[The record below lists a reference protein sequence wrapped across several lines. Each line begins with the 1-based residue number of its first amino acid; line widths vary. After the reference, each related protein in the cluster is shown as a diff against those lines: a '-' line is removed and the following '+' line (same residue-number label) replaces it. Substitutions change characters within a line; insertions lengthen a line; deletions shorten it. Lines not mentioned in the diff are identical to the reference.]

1 MRFQLSQWAWPLLSR
16 IIRFRIILFLG
27 WVLCPF
33 SLVGMSDSGSDTDH
47 ECIFMSESDIERNLK
62 NLDQL
67 AKVGQKN
74 RDLLKLNLDF
84 LRKNKSMQD
93 LPRLAEDISQLK
105 DKEIETSGP
114 EQDKPEQDNPEHV
127 AVGPDT
133 EYIDYLQR
141 KHDAIHKF
149 LTVHARKGSSMRK
162 QLDRALSE
170 SASSSSESGGR
181 PRSLSKTQFDELLEI
196 IGTASERLEAK
207 HKKKKQE
214 VKVLR
219 GITVGATAFGS
230 CAGATVASFC
240 TALVAGILA
249 VFLNVGTE

>member
-1 MRFQLSQWAWPLLSR
+1 MRFQLSQWAWPLL
-16 IIRFRIILFLG
+16 FRIILFVG
-27 WVLCPF
+27 WVLCPA
-33 SLVGMSDSGSDTDH
+33 SLVGMSDTESDRD
-47 ECIFMSESDIERNLK
+47 CITMSESDIERNLK
-62 NLDQL
+62 NLEHL
-67 AKVGQKN
+67 ATIGQKN
-74 RDLLKLNLDF
+74 RDLLKLNLES
-84 LRKNKSMQD
+84 LHRTQSMQD
-93 LPRLAEDISQLK
+93 LPKLSEDISQLK
-105 DKEIETSGP
+105 DKEIETSG
-114 EQDKPEQDNPEHV
+114 PEHV

-207 HKKKKQE
+207 HNKKKKE

-219 GITVGATAFGS
+219 TVSVGATAAGS
-230 CAGATVASFC
+230 CAGAAVASFC
-240 TALVAGILA
+240 TALVAGVIA
-249 VFLNVGTE
+249 FFINQEP